1 LTLSRARQKLLGRLH
16 RRKSREQ
23 ERLFLV
29 EGIRAG
35 VEATVGGAD
44 ITFGVV
50 SPKAAELVGGEALT
64 ARLEESGV
72 ELVRVTDEEL
82 AAVSAAETP
91 QGVLL
96 VCREPESS
104 LEQLSAGGQE
114 RRPAQGRPLRVLALD
129 GLQDPG
135 NVGTLVRV
143 AAAFGLSGVIAL
155 EGTADLYG
163 PKAVRASAG
172 GVFRT
177 SLVTEPWDRVLE
189 WTRAQ
194 AVHVMAADSSGTDVS
209 AVRATA
215 PWLLVVGSEA
225 RGVRPEI
232 SVESEQRIGI
242 PMPGGSESLN
252 AAVAGSILLY
262 QMTRTDSAPESSA

>member
-16 RRKSREQ
+16 QRKSREE

-29 EGIRAG
+29 EGIRSA
-35 VEATVGGAD
+35 VEAVAGGAD

-50 SPKAAELVGGEALT
+50 SPKAAELVGGEALVD
-64 ARLEESGV
+64 RLDGSGV

-82 AAVSAAETP
+82 AALSAAETP

-96 VCREPESS
+96 VCREPEGS
-104 LEQLSAGGQE
+104 LEQLSDGGP
-114 RRPAQGRPLRVLALD
+114 RGRASLRTPLRVLALD

-177 SLVTEPWDRVLE
+177 SLVAEPWDRVRE
-189 WTRAQ
+189 WTRAR
-194 AVHVMAADSSGTDVS
+194 AIHILVADSSGMDVS
-209 AVRATA
+209 GVRAA
-215 PWLLVVGSEA
+215 SPWLLVVGSEA

-232 SVESEQRIGI
+232 SAESEQRIGI

-262 QMTRTDSAPESSA
+262 QMTRSDSIG